1 MALYG
6 TNVLKHTKDVSVILY
21 WLYTDICDFGIC
33 AIPATV
39 IKVPFHLMAD
49 ILLVIYLIISLAA
62 IIVLRKDILKK

>member
-6 TNVLKHTKDVSVILY
+6 IKCFETHKKTYQLFYIGY
-21 WLYTDICDFGIC
+21 IQIFAIFGIV

-49 ILLVIYLIISLAA
+49 ILLVDLF
-62 IIVLRKDILKK
+62 DN